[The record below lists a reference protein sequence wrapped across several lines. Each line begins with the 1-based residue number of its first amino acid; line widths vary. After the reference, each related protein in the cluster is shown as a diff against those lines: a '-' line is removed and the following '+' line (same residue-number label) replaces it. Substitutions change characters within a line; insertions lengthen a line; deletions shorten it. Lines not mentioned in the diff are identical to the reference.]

1 MTFRRAALALVPLVL
16 ATACSGPA
24 EPVVAA
30 PAPTPPAATPDIYA
44 VVYRC
49 TDGTVF
55 TTFPRGESAQA
66 DFTARA
72 PQGQPPVSIADCEG
86 TEAKTAEEAEQLRTA
101 VPAATGTAGNAPAG

>member
-1 MTFRRAALALVPLVL
+1 MTFRSAALALLPLLL
-16 ATACSGPA
+16 AACSGPA

-30 PAPTPPAATPDIYA
+30 PAPEPPAAVTEIYA

-49 TDGTVF
+49 ADGTVF

-72 PQGQPPVSIADCEG
+72 PQSQAPASIADCEG
-86 TEAKTAEEAEQLRTA
+86 TEARTAEEAEKLRAA
-101 VPAATGTAGNAPAG
+101 VPAPASAPAG

>member
-1 MTFRRAALALVPLVL
+1 MTLRSASLALIPLFL

-30 PAPTPPAATPDIYA
+30 PAPTPPAAAPEIYA

-72 PQGQPPVSIADCEG
+72 PQGQPPASIADCEG
-86 TEAKTAEEAEQLRTA
+86 TEAKTAEEAEQLRA
-101 VPAATGTAGNAPAG
+101 AAPAAANTPAS

>member
-1 MTFRRAALALVPLVL
+1 MTFRSAPLALIPLIPL
-16 ATACSGPA
+16 IFAAACSGPA

-30 PAPTPPAATPDIYA
+30 PAPVPPPAAAPDIYA

-49 TDGTVF
+49 SDGTVF

-86 TEAKTAEEAEQLRTA
+86 SEAKNAEEAEQLRA
-101 VPAATGTAGNAPAG
+101 AAPAAASTPAS